1 MAKKSARSK
10 GYRKTAAKK
19 PYLTKRDIII
29 LCVLLAVLAVGAILL
44 FSYDDGALKVKDG
57 AIVDAAE
64 NWVIV
69 NGAARGGTRYYKLAE
84 TGEVEGFKREIEP
97 NTADANINSIRY
109 VPEDEASPVTAI
121 TVSATPAKAQRAA
134 DYYRSVAVSLDPTE
148 TATTE
153 IDGRTVYYFTY
164 QTSYHVDEEAG
175 DAGEAAARAEGE
187 AEAQPEAEPQS
198 DAETQPEAET
208 QSDAEA
214 QTEAEPNRFEQA
226 VHAYVDAPHDCS
238 VSVGVT
244 AIAET
249 EDALLSQDALMDLVT
264 RTLQATTVEEK

>member
-10 GYRKTAAKK
+10 GYRKTVAKK
-19 PYLTKRDIII
+19 PYLTKRDIIM
-29 LCVLLAVLAVGAILL
+29 LCVLLAVLAVGAFLL

-97 NTADANINSIRY
+97 NTVDANINSIRY

-148 TATTE
+148 TAATE

-164 QTSYHVDEEAG
+164 QTSYHVDET
-175 DAGEAAARAEGE
+175 AAPAEGE
-187 AEAQPEAEPQS
+187 AEAQPEPEPQS